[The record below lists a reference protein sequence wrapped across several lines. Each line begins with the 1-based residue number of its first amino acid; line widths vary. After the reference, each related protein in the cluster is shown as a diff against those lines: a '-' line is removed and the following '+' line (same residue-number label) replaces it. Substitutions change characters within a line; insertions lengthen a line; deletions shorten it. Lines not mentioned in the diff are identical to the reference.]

1 MKMFSK
7 LITILTP
14 PERKRAG
21 VLMGMILVMAFLDVL
36 GVASIMPF
44 MAVLANPELVQ
55 TNAMLNTAFTISRHI
70 GIHTTEQFLFVLG
83 VLVFVLLVTSLAFKA
98 LTTYAQIRFALMRE
112 YSIGERLVE
121 GYLYQPYSWFL
132 NRHSADLGKT
142 ILSEVSTVIGNG
154 MLPLMTLM
162 AQSTVSVALLI
173 LLIFVDPLLSLSVG
187 MVLGLTYAGIFAVVS
202 GWLKHLGNARVK
214 ANQERFTAVSEA
226 FGAAKEVKVGGLE
239 QAYIQRFAKPA
250 EIFAKGQSTAKII
263 AQLPRYVLEAI
274 AFGGM
279 LLVVLYLMAQSGS
292 FASAL
297 PVIALYAFAGYRL
310 MPALQQ
316 IYGAVTQL
324 RFAGPALDALHA
336 DLMSLQPVHPSP
348 SQDAI
353 ALKQAITLNHIQY
366 RYPNTPQPALKNLS
380 LTIPAHSTVG
390 FVGATGSG
398 KTTTVDVILGL
409 LETQE
414 GALKI
419 DGQPISAANR
429 RQWQRT
435 IGYVPQHIYLV
446 DDSVAA
452 NIAFGV
458 NPKDINLQAVE
469 RAAKIANLHKF
480 VINDLPQ
487 GYATTVGER
496 GVRLSGG
503 QRQRIGIARALYH
516 NPQVLILDEATSALD
531 NLTEQAVMEAVNNL
545 GHDITI
551 ILIAHRLST
560 VRQCDQIYL
569 LEQGELKARGTYQE
583 LIRANDCFRAMAAS
597 QHSTLGKVLHSESET
612 NGSSFK

>member
-1 MKMFSK
+1 MLTLKK
-7 LITILTP
+7 LLALLTP
-14 PERKRAG
+14 LERKRAG
-21 VLMGMILVMAFLDVL
+21 LLMGMILVMAFLDML
-36 GVASIMPF
+36 GVASILPF

-55 TNAMLNTAFTISRHI
+55 TNAVLNTAFTASSYI
-70 GIHTTEQFLFVLG
+70 GIHTTQQFLFALG

-98 LTTYAQIRFALMRE
+98 LTTYAQTRFALMRE
-112 YSIGERLVE
+112 YSIGKRLVE
-121 GYLYQPYSWFL
+121 GYLHQPYSWFL

-142 ILSEVSTVIGNG
+142 ILSEVSTVIHNG
-154 MLPLMTLM
+154 MMPLMTLM
-162 AQSTVSVALLI
+162 AQSTVALALLI
-173 LLIFVDPLLSLSVG
+173 LLLIVDPLLALSVG
-187 MVLGLTYAGIFAVVS
+187 VVLGLAYAGIFAVMS
-202 GWLKHLGNARVK
+202 GWLKRLGQARIK

-239 QAYIQRFAKPA
+239 QAYIQRFAAPA
-250 EIFAKGQSTAKII
+250 HTYARSEASARVI
-263 AQLPRYVLEAI
+263 AQVPRYALEAI

-279 LLVVLYLMAQSGS
+279 LLVMLYLMAKSGS

-297 PVIALYAFAGYRL
+297 PIIALYAFAGYRL

-316 IYGAVTQL
+316 IYGAFTQL
-324 RFAGPALDALHA
+324 RFAGPALDALHQ
-336 DLMSLQPVHPSP
+336 DLISLQAADAQHAHLSP
-348 SQDAI
+348 
-353 ALKQAITLNHIQY
+353 LPLTQAIRLEQVSY
-366 RYPNTPQPALKNLS
+366 RYPNAPHPALKGIDLS
-380 LTIPAHSTVG
+380 IPAHSTVG

-409 LETQE
+409 LEPQE
-414 GALKI
+414 GHLSI
-419 DGQPISAANR
+419 DGQPITAANR
-429 RQWQRT
+429 RQWQRA
-435 IGYVPQHIYLV
+435 IGYVPQHIYLA

-458 NPKDINLQAVE
+458 PAKDINLKAVE
-469 RAAKIANLHKF
+469 RAAKIANLHEF
-480 VINDLPQ
+480 VVNDLPQ

-569 LEQGELKARGTYQE
+569 LERGVVKAQGTFEELSENNTQFK
-583 LIRANDCFRAMAAS
+583 LMANHA
-597 QHSTLGKVLHSESET
+597 
-612 NGSSFK
+612 